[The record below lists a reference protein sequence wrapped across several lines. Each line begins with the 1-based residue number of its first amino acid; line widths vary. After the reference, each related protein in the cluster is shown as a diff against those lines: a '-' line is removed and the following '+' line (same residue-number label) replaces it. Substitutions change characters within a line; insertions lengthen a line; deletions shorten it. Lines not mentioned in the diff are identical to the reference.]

1 MRLDHVTLRRFY
13 EFSLISVIAK
23 LHTSLPDDNSNLV
36 PPDSISNSEVKR
48 VNANGSAGSPCVRVG
63 NRQAFFYFRL
73 LVVNTRSLFLWL
85 RYNDGMI
92 VGLTGGIGSGK
103 SSAAKFFIELGIDV
117 IDADEVSKNILDKNL
132 EAKDKFLEAFGKE
145 FLDTNNKIDRSL
157 LRSEIFIDK
166 EKKTILES
174 IIHPLVRE
182 QILKFIENS
191 KSIYKIIMV
200 PLIFETKSESFYDK
214 IVVVDCEEKMQ
225 INRASKRDK
234 KSTDNIINIMKAQ
247 ASRQERN
254 SIADI
259 IIMNNDS
266 LEDLKKEVTKTHQKL
281 LGININE

>member
-1 MRLDHVTLRRFY
+1 
-13 EFSLISVIAK
+13 
-23 LHTSLPDDNSNLV
+23 
-36 PPDSISNSEVKR
+36 
-48 VNANGSAGSPCVRVG
+48 
-63 NRQAFFYFRL
+63 
-73 LVVNTRSLFLWL
+73 
-85 RYNDGMI
+85 MI

-117 IDADEVSKNILDKNL
+117 IDADEVSKNILDSNI
-132 EAKDKFLEAFGKE
+132 EAKDKFVDTFGNE

-157 LRSEIFIDK
+157 LRSEIFKDK
-166 EKKTILES
+166 QKKTLLES

-214 IVVVDCEEKMQ
+214 ILVVDCEEEIQ
-225 INRASKRDK
+225 IKRASKRDK

>member
-1 MRLDHVTLRRFY
+1 
-13 EFSLISVIAK
+13 
-23 LHTSLPDDNSNLV
+23 
-36 PPDSISNSEVKR
+36 
-48 VNANGSAGSPCVRVG
+48 
-63 NRQAFFYFRL
+63 
-73 LVVNTRSLFLWL
+73 
-85 RYNDGMI
+85 MI

-117 IDADEVSKNILDKNL
+117 IDADEVSKNILDSNI
-132 EAKDKFLEAFGKE
+132 EAKDKFVDTFGNE

-157 LRSEIFIDK
+157 LRSEIFKD
-166 EKKTILES
+166 EQKKTLLES

-214 IVVVDCEEKMQ
+214 IVVVDCEEEIQ
-225 INRASKRDK
+225 IKRASNRDK

-259 IIMNNDS
+259 IIMNNNS
-266 LEDLKKEVTKTHQKL
+266 L
-281 LGININE
+281 

>member
-1 MRLDHVTLRRFY
+1 
-13 EFSLISVIAK
+13 
-23 LHTSLPDDNSNLV
+23 
-36 PPDSISNSEVKR
+36 
-48 VNANGSAGSPCVRVG
+48 
-63 NRQAFFYFRL
+63 
-73 LVVNTRSLFLWL
+73 
-85 RYNDGMI
+85 MI

-117 IDADEVSKNILDKNL
+117 IDADEISKDILDANL
-132 EAKDKFLEAFGKE
+132 EAKDKFIETFGKE
-145 FLDTNNKIDRSL
+145 FLDINNNIDRSL
-157 LRSEIFIDK
+157 LRSEIFKDK
-166 EKKTILES
+166 EKKTLLES
-174 IIHPLVRE
+174 IIHPIVKE

-234 KSTDNIINIMKAQ
+234 KSADNIIDIMKAQ